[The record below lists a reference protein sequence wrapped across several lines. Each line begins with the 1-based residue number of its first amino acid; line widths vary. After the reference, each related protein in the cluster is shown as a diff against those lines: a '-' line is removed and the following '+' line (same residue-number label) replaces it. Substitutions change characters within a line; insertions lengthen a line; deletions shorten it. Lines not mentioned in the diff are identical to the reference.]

1 MDQLEKIF
9 HLIQTPLSEE
19 YVSSS
24 LVSAIVVGLIA
35 CALIIFTAIASK
47 RALGIGIT
55 AGIFAIIGSVANHF
69 SVVYFHSTV
78 FVKTIYAEGPAGS
91 DLQGQLDSALADFY
105 AENLPK
111 MVIYMVASALVFAA
125 WVVTLVFL
133 FKVLKIK
140 PKAAGLTCGIIA
152 LLLHVG
158 KLLFA
163 GSVNTITPIL
173 TETPVTEAIQ
183 KSQDG
188 LVYTM
193 TLLPLVLAAIAGLVS
208 LIVRCAKGKSAVAEA
223 AAPVAEAPAVEEAP
237 VAEAE
242 AEAPVAET
250 EAEAPAAEETPVA
263 EEAPVAEAEEN
274 KD

>member
-24 LVSAIVVGLIA
+24 LVSAIVVGLVA

-47 RALGIGIT
+47 RALGMGIT

-78 FVKTIYAEGPAGS
+78 FIKTIYAEGPAGS

-111 MVIYMVASALVFAA
+111 MFIYMAASALVFAA

-223 AAPVAEAPAVEEAP
+223 AAPVAEAEAPAVEEAP

-250 EAEAPAAEETPVA
+250 EAEAPAAEE
-263 EEAPVAEAEEN
+263 APVAEAEEN

>member
-1 MDQLEKIF
+1 MDQLENIF
-9 HLIQTPLSEE
+9 KLIQTPLSEE

-24 LVSAIVVGLIA
+24 LTSAIVVGLIA

-47 RALGIGIT
+47 KALGMGIT

-158 KLLFA
+158 KFLFA

-183 KSQDG
+183 MSQDS

-193 TLLPLVLAAIAGLVS
+193 TLAPLALAAIAGLVS

-223 AAPVAEAPAVEEAP
+223 AAPVAEAEAPAVEEAP

-242 AEAPVAET
+242 AEA
-250 EAEAPAAEETPVA
+250 EAEAPVAAD
-263 EEAPVAEAEEN
+263 EEN
-274 KD
+274 K

>member
-1 MDQLEKIF
+1 MRCYNLLTKNILFKEIIMDQLEKIF

-24 LVSAIVVGLIA
+24 LISAIVVGLVA

-47 RALGIGIT
+47 RALGMGIT

-78 FVKTIYAEGPAGS
+78 FVETIYAEGPAGS

-111 MVIYMVASALVFAA
+111 MLIYMVASALVFAA

-193 TLLPLVLAAIAGLVS
+193 TLLPLVLAAIAGLVA
-208 LIVRCAKGKSAVAEA
+208 LIVRCVKGKSTAATSVATIGDT
-223 AAPVAEAPAVEEAP
+223 EAPA
-237 VAEAE
+237 AE
-242 AEAPVAET
+242 AEAPVAE
-250 EAEAPAAEETPVA
+250 
-263 EEAPVAEAEEN
+263 EAPVAANEEN